1 MRDNMTAKLFEALH
15 EVNEDSFGKNKKS
28 ILEMT
33 TSEVI
38 EEEVTE
44 DKSYKMCPRCGRPYS
59 DYPAISRYDDKT
71 EICPDCGVE
80 EAMINYTGG
89 TLEAPNKYKD
99 EARKYNKD
107 NSKRVSEEVTI
118 DTPTQ
123 EDLDRDEENTKA
135 MNKKDIEDRIGE
147 LRLAIEDGAIS
158 NDEREAVRKE
168 ISELESQLNE
178 NTSFKRKKLKEG
190 EDTQGALEAFSDGL
204 TEAIRLQDLRNPEEM
219 GEFFQEAMGI
229 LRSVAEENGYMIE
242 SVKTKKLDESE
253 DAVYNHLGERC
264 PKCGSGNY
272 FEVDGAEYDDGT
284 QEFKL
289 VCADCGYESSTDE
302 LNHNDLNEAEEV
314 KEESNE
320 CEDKKKVSDAKSF
333 DEVIDLLV
341 SDEEEAIEGYNEAIE
356 KLKELDEKEKE
367 KLIDMLSHIRD
378 EEREHIDEL
387 ENREIEEHE

>member
-1 MRDNMTAKLFEALH
+1 MRNNMTAKLFETLH
-15 EVNEDSFGKNKKS
+15 EVNEDRFSKNKKS

-33 TSEVI
+33 ALEVI
-38 EEEVTE
+38 EEETTK

-59 DYPAISRYDDKT
+59 GYPAISRYDDKT

-89 TLEAPNKYKD
+89 TLDAPNKYKD
-99 EARKYNKD
+99 RARRYNEY
-107 NSKRVSEEVTI
+107 NSKRVNEEVTI

-135 MNKKDIEDRIGE
+135 MNKKEIEDRIGE
-147 LRLAIEDGAIS
+147 LRLAIDDGAIS
-158 NDEREAVRKE
+158 NDEIESVRKQ
-168 ISELESQLNE
+168 ISELENKLNE
-178 NTSFKRKKLKEG
+178 NTSLKRGKLEEG

-229 LRSVAEENGYMIE
+229 LRSVAEENGYMVE
-242 SVKTKKLDESE
+242 SAKTKKLTESDDEE
-253 DAVYNHLGERC
+253 EQ
-264 PKCGSGNY
+264 
-272 FEVDGAEYDDGT
+272 DD
-284 QEFKL
+284 
-289 VCADCGYESSTDE
+289 DE
-302 LNHNDLNEAEEV
+302 I
-314 KEESNE
+314 

-333 DEVIDLLV
+333 DEVIDLLI

-387 ENREIEEHE
+387 ENKEIEEHE